1 MPTLT
6 PNACIAGGLAA
17 AVAVN
22 TILEYD
28 TTGDF
33 YTEIGT
39 MTQDRYYH
47 AISVVQYGEF
57 SNWCQ

>member
-17 AVAVN
+17 AGDVD
-22 TILEYD
+22 TILEND
-28 TTGDF
+28 TTGDS

-39 MTQDRYYH
+39 MTQARYYH
-47 AISVVQYGEF
+47 AISVVQYGDF
-57 SNWCQ
+57 SHWCQ